1 MLNLLSVRE
10 QVYEYLK
17 SMINSGE
24 LKSGEPI
31 DIKMLAE
38 KFGISK
44 TPLRDALLQLEV
56 DGFVKI
62 MPRKGIVVAS
72 LTLEDIKNYYEII
85 ASAESFIVQKYGHKL
100 TENQIEQM
108 RQFNLNMK
116 EALNNNDFN
125 GYYENNINFHN
136 IYINLTDNKNMLKIL
151 KISKERLYDFPRKKE
166 FVKDWELDS
175 VLEHDN
181 MIILLKN
188 KKFKEAADYIRE
200 VHWSYEYQ
208 HKYILKYYTENV

>member
-166 FVKDWELDS
+166 FIKDWELDS

>member
-24 LKSGEPI
+24 LKSGESV
-31 DIKMLAE
+31 DIKLLAE

-44 TPLRDALLQLEV
+44 TPFRDALLQLEV

-166 FVKDWELDS
+166 FIKDWELDS

>member
-24 LKSGEPI
+24 LKSGESV
-31 DIKMLAE
+31 DIKLLAE

-166 FVKDWELDS
+166 FIKDWELDS

>member
-1 MLNLLSVRE
+1 
-10 QVYEYLK
+10 
-17 SMINSGE
+17 MINSGE

-166 FVKDWELDS
+166 FIKDWELDS

>member
-24 LKSGEPI
+24 LKSGESV
-31 DIKMLAE
+31 DIKLLAE